1 MTAMRW
7 FRLALQA
14 AVAGGLAGALAEVLV
29 LRLNP
34 EVPSEPVTTLLLA
47 ALWITWGALVI
58 GAPLLL
64 LLVLLDR
71 LRGGPAANREWWP
84 LPELAAVVFT
94 VAALLARTNAEL
106 HADFLSGSG
115 HRTLGQDAVTWLVGA
130 ALSIGAGLWVRRHGR
145 PRTLRLALSLF
156 LLALPLVRVASQPSP
171 PRSPEE
177 RAPQPLGLP
186 NRPLVVIGLEGL
198 DANLLL
204 THTAGGRYPSLGR
217 LLQAGAWGSIQSHP
231 PFLRRSMWTTIA
243 TGTPPRRHGVSSR
256 WAFHLPGLDE
266 PLRLLP
272 WLPGGSRLVLPWG
285 MTKRE
290 LPPPTLK
297 PPLWE
302 RLQASGLEASVL
314 GWPGLWREPPPGP
327 EAPPIPVATAL
338 EPPDVRALET
348 ALAEFPAAA
357 PDLWAVMASDLGRT
371 AGARAALT
379 AGVPSVWLHLQTLTV
394 ARHQLE
400 PKDALDAEAREA
412 FGLVLEQIDEQI
424 AGILATL
431 PPDALLAVV
440 SPYGMEGPGPGER
453 LLRLMGMGETW
464 RASERSCPKGVLL
477 LSGPG
482 VAPSTRFF
490 SARPADV
497 VPTLC
502 YLLGLPVA
510 QYMEGRVIL
519 DAVDPAYLART
530 PLRVVD

>member
-1 MTAMRW
+1 MGAMRW
-7 FRLALQA
+7 LRLALPA
-14 AVAGGLAGALAEVLV
+14 LVAGGLAGALAESLV

-34 EVPSEPVTTLLLA
+34 EVPSDPATILQLA
-47 ALWITWGALVI
+47 VLWVTWGAVLV
-58 GAPLLL
+58 GTPLLL

-71 LRGGPAANREWWP
+71 ARGGSAKGEWWP

-130 ALSIGAGLWVRRHGR
+130 LLSVGAGLWVRHLGR
-145 PRTLRLALSLF
+145 PPALRLALSVF

-171 PRSPEE
+171 PRSTQD

-186 NRPLVVIGLEGL
+186 SRPLVVIGLEGL

-204 THTAGGRYPSLGR
+204 THTAGGRYQALGR
-217 LLQAGAWGSIQSHP
+217 LVQTGAWGSIRSQP

-243 TGTPPRRHGVSSR
+243 TGTPPRGHGVSSR
-256 WAFHLPGLDE
+256 WVFHLPAVDE
-266 PLRLLP
+266 PIRLLP

-285 MTKRE
+285 LARRE
-290 LPPPTLK
+290 LPPPTSK

-302 RLQASGLEASVL
+302 RLQASGLEAAVL
-314 GWPGLWREPPPGP
+314 GWPGLWREPPPG
-327 EAPPIPVATAL
+327 ADTPPIAVASAL
-338 EPPDVRALET
+338 EPPDVA
-348 ALAEFPAAA
+348 ALAAALTTFPSVA
-357 PDLWAVMASDLGRT
+357 PKLEAVMASDLGRA
-371 AGARAALT
+371 AGARAALSD
-379 AGVPSVWLHLQTLTV
+379 GVPSVWLHLQTLTV
-394 ARHQLE
+394 ARHELE
-400 PKDALDAEAREA
+400 PEDALDAEARAA
-412 FGLVLEQIDEQI
+412 FGLVLEQVDEQI
-424 AGILATL
+424 QGVLDAL
-431 PPDALLAVV
+431 PPGALLAVV

-453 LLRLMGMGETW
+453 LLRLMGLGESW
-464 RASERSCPKGVLL
+464 RASERTCPDGVLL

-482 VAPSTRFF
+482 VAPPTRFF
-490 SARPADV
+490 AARPADV

-510 QYMEGRVIL
+510 QYMEGRVVL
-519 DAVDPAYLART
+519 DAIEPAFLART